1 MGITASFNSDRSNL
15 ILTVD
20 EETQRY
26 LQDESVSNEDFGSD
40 NFMYDFFESFI
51 GNNAFCWL
59 GAEVCGDLTSAP
71 ILAILGEEQELPE
84 HVEDG
89 CGFVVSGMGTGHPVE
104 ERWGWMMYQ
113 IQSLQAELAEK
124 GRAVLTN

>member
-20 EETQRY
+20 EETQQHLR
-26 LQDESVSNEDFGSD
+26 DESIVNEEFDSD
-40 NFMYDFFESFI
+40 NFMYEFFESFI
-51 GNNAFCWL
+51 ANNEFCWL

-84 HVEDG
+84 NVEDN
-89 CGFVVSGMGTGHPVE
+89 CGFVPSGMGTGHLVE

-124 GRAVLTN
+124 GKAILIN